1 MFAVQT
7 KRTSILAVYRRACG
21 GYGCP
26 ALRRPASPGGLSS
39 VNPDPRSPVIVGVG
53 QSLRR
58 PGPGTDLAALPEPT
72 TMMVDALRAAGED
85 SGTGDRLLRAA
96 DSVRV
101 VDSLSWRYPN
111 PAALVASAIGADPGE
126 TVRSAPGGNGPQLL
140 VNEAA
145 EAITRG
151 RMDIALVTG
160 AEAIQTRLLA
170 RQGGPGGSRLRLPWT
185 QQSAEAATPRVLGH
199 DRPGASEAEVAR
211 SLSMPIQVYPVFENA
226 LRAARG
232 ETLDQH
238 QARVSELWSRF
249 SAVAARNRYAWSPT
263 ERSAEEIRTPTVH
276 NRMVGFPYPKLMN
289 ANIQTDQAAALVL
302 CSAGT
307 ARAAGVP
314 PDRWV
319 FVWSGSEAED
329 HWLVSERADLHSSP
343 AIRLAGRTAL
353 DLAGIAIDAIAHVD
367 LYSCFPSAV
376 QIAAAELGLGLDTA
390 DRPLTVTGG
399 LTFAGG
405 PGNNY
410 ATHAIATMVERLR
423 ADPESHGLVTALGWF
438 ATKHAV
444 GVYSTTPPSGGFR
457 RGSPQAE
464 VDALPARSP
473 VADHDGPVTV
483 ESYTVMH
490 ERDGAPSL
498 GIVACLL
505 PDGSRAWGNVT
516 DPAALKAMTL
526 EEQCGRRAVLRSG
539 GALEL
544 E

>member
-1 MFAVQT
+1 
-7 KRTSILAVYRRACG
+7 
-21 GYGCP
+21 
-26 ALRRPASPGGLSS
+26 
-39 VNPDPRSPVIVGVG
+39 
-53 QSLRR
+53 
-58 PGPGTDLAALPEPT
+58 
-72 TMMVDALRAAGED
+72 MMVDALRSAGDD
-85 SGTGDRLLRAA
+85 SGAGDRLLRSA

-101 VDSLSWRYPN
+101 VDPLSSRYPN

-126 TVRSAPGGNGPQLL
+126 TMRSVPGGNGPQLL
-140 VNEAA
+140 VNDAA
-145 EAITRG
+145 EAIARG
-151 RMDIALVTG
+151 RIDIAVVAG

-170 RQGGPGGSRLRLPWT
+170 RQAGPEGSRLRLSWT
-185 QQSAEAATPRVLGH
+185 QESPEVAAPRVLGH
-199 DRPGASEAEVAR
+199 DRPGVSEAEAAR
-211 SLSMPIQVYPVFENA
+211 SLFLPIQVYPVFENA
-226 LRAARG
+226 LRAAAG
-232 ETLDQH
+232 EGLDEH
-238 QARVSELWSRF
+238 QARVSQLWSRF
-249 SAVAARNRYAWSPT
+249 SAVAAHNRFAWSPI
-263 ERSAEEIRTPTVH
+263 ERSAEEIRTPTPH

-302 CSAGT
+302 CSVEA

-314 PDRWV
+314 PERWV

-353 DLAGIAIDAIAHVD
+353 ELAGIAIDDVGHVD

-376 QIAAAELGLGLDTA
+376 QIAAAELGLGLDEA

-423 ADPESHGLVTALGWF
+423 ATPGSHGLVTALGWF
-438 ATKHAV
+438 ATKHAL
-444 GVYSTTPPSGGFR
+444 GVYSTEPPPAGYR

-473 VADHDGPVTV
+473 VADHEGPVTV

-490 ERDGAPSL
+490 ERDGTPSL

-505 PDGSRAWGNVT
+505 PDGRRAWGNVT
-516 DPAALKAMTL
+516 DQAALKAMTL
-526 EEQCGRRAVLRSG
+526 EEQCGRPAQLRSG
-539 GALEL
+539 GAVEL
-544 E
+544 A